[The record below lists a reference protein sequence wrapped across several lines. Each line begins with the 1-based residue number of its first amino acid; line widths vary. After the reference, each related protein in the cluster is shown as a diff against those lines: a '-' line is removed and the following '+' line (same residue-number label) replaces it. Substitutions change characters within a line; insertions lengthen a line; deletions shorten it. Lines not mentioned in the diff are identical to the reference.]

1 MCAVAKFARKV
12 KTAGVLAL
20 ELREVTG
27 YDLYSLLP
35 ELQSS
40 PGVGML
46 HICRTRRTQ
55 VSHL

>member
-1 MCAVAKFARKV
+1 MCAVAQSADQV
-12 KTAGVLAL
+12 KTASVLAL
-20 ELREVTG
+20 ELHEVTG

>member
-40 PGVGML
+40 PGVS
-46 HICRTRRTQ
+46 ICGTRRTQ
-55 VSHL
+55 VDLLL

>member
-1 MCAVAKFARKV
+1 VCAVAKFARKV

-27 YDLYSLLP
+27 YDLYSLL

-40 PGVGML
+40 PGVS
-46 HICRTRRTQ
+46 ICGTRRTQ
-55 VSHL
+55 VDLLL